1 MARVIEYARM
11 RGIRVVVEFD
21 TPGLNLIMLIYFD
34 GFLFY
39 CCHYNSCSQKFA
51 NIPNYLKNIYY

>member
-21 TPGLNLIMLIYFD
+21 TPGFQYHYVNLFNV
-34 GFLFY
+34 FQFY
-39 CCHYNSCSQKFA
+39 YCYYSNFKIIT
-51 NIPNYLKNIYY
+51 NI